1 MLFGL
6 MINGDHVEV
15 LYVLL
20 CVLAGLTSLLVLGML
35 FDRWKRPR

>member
-6 MINGDHVEV
+6 TINGDHIEV

-20 CVLAGLTSLLVLGML
+20 CTLASLTSLLVLGML
-35 FDRWKRPR
+35 LDRVKRPR